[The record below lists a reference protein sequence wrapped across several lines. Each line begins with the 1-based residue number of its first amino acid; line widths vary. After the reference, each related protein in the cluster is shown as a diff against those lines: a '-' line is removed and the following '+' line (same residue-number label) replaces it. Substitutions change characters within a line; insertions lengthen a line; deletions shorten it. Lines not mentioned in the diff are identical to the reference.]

1 MRSPVERGLNLHDF
15 PWQLKIGS
23 SQGPSGPTAHHSTFS
38 HSSTH
43 SSDFGIS
50 EKAAGGKD
58 LAGRNKPIQVGPHVQ
73 LVVFPWISLY
83 LFLGKIWQNQWEYNI
98 NVTNNM
104 AGSITNHSPEK
115 CVYFGI
121 VSPIT
126 PLPNSHPSSHFVM
139 KSIHGPHSV
148 TPWKRR
154 KSSRDVS
161 NTSGLKC

>member
-1 MRSPVERGLNLHDF
+1 MLIIASHINLSAACRLSLAAHLKAAGARAS
-15 PWQLKIGS
+15 WQLKIGS

-43 SSDFGIS
+43 SSDVGIS

-83 LFLGKIWQNQWEYNI
+83 LFLGKIWQNQWEYNT

-121 VSPIT
+121 ASPIS
-126 PLPNSHPSSHFVM
+126 PNPIPILLVIS
-139 KSIHGPHSV
+139 
-148 TPWKRR
+148 
-154 KSSRDVS
+154 
-161 NTSGLKC
+161 